1 MSAILHLL
9 YREYCKNRLS
19 EMKALPVIPASASNG

>member
-1 MSAILHLL
+1 MSAILDLL

-19 EMKALPVIPASASNG
+19 EMNALPVIPAAKA

>member
-9 YREYCKNRLS
+9 YREYCRNRLS
-19 EMKALPVIPASASNG
+19 EMHVLPVIPAPKG